1 MISFPWPEQKVF
13 HAVHVLY
20 PCVDALHHVGM
31 ALAPWNVLAAGKFRT
46 DAEEEARRK
55 SGEKGRNGWAPTW
68 ERNGTERNIST
79 ALEKIA
85 KEVGTEHISAGAH
98 DNLLDNARLLTRCAN
113 GQWLSRT

>member
-13 HAVHVLY
+13 YAVRVLY
-20 PCVDALHHVGM
+20 QCADALHYVGM

-46 DAEEEARRK
+46 DAEEEVRRK

-68 ERNGTERNIST
+68 ERNETERKIST

-98 DNLLDNARLLTRCAN
+98 DNLLDNARLLIRCAN
-113 GQWLSRT
+113 DQWPSRT